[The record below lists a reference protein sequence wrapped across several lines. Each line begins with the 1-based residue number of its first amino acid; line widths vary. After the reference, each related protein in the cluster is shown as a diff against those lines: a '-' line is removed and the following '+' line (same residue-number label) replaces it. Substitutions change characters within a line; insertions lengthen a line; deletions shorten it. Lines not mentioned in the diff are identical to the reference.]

1 MPPLPSSRFLPADFD
16 PTRPVAV
23 IAGRGTYPVLTIE
36 ALRRAG
42 IPVRII
48 AFEDE
53 TDPALAA
60 SFPEAHR
67 ATIKVGQLGA
77 MLKALKRFEAAA
89 CIMAGQVSP
98 KRLFRGLHPDLKA
111 LTILWSLKERNAE
124 TIFGAIAREV
134 GKAGV
139 LQLDARVFLDD
150 QLAAPGCMT
159 GGWFGSGVDDDSL
172 AHGVRIARE
181 CARLDIGQGV
191 VVARGTVVAV
201 EAFEGTDKM
210 LRRCADY
217 GAEDML
223 FVKTVKPAQDYRFDV
238 PCFGLLTLESLAA
251 GGIRQAALEAGS
263 VLMLDRAAVIAR
275 AKALGITLYGF
286 DAAKV

>member
-1 MPPLPSSRFLPADFD
+1 MPSLPPSRFLPADFD
-16 PTRPVAV
+16 STRPVAV
-23 IAGRGTYPVLTIE
+23 IAGRGTYPALTIE
-36 ALRRAG
+36 ALRRGG

-77 MLKALKRFEAAA
+77 MLKALKRFDAAT

-134 GKAGV
+134 EAIGIT
-139 LQLDARVFLDD
+139 QLDARAFL
-150 QLAAPGCMT
+150 
-159 GGWFGSGVDDDSL
+159 DDSL
-172 AHGVRIARE
+172 ADKGLMTKGSLGEDMHDIEHGIRIAKGV
-181 CARLDIGQGV
+181 AQLDIGQGCV
-191 VVARGTVVAV
+191 VRKGTVIAV
-201 EAFEGTDKM
+201 EAFEGTDPM
-210 LRRCADY
+210 LRRAGSFDT
-217 GAEDML
+217 DHL
-223 FVKTVKPAQDYRFDV
+223 IFVKTVKAHQDYRFDV
-238 PCFGLLTLESLAA
+238 PCFGLRTLEVMDEAKIRLAC
-251 GGIRQAALEAGS
+251 LEAGNTIILEKPA
-263 VLMLDRAAVIAR
+263 VLARAA
-275 AKALGITLYGF
+275 KLGIRIYGY
-286 DAAKV
+286 